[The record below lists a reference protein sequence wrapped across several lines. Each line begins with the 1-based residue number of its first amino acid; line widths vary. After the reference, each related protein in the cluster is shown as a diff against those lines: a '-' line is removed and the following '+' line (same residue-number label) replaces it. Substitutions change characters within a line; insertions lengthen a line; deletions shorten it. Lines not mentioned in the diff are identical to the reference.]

1 MNGTTRTLLRWALPW
16 IGGLSVLVAWHLII
30 VVFDVKEFVAPRPDA
45 ALISLFDK
53 AAVLLEN
60 FWPTL
65 IESAA
70 GFLIGNLVA
79 ILLAI
84 VFVHSRRWR
93 RCISPVAVFFNTIP
107 ILALAPVLVLIFGL
121 GMLPKIVIAAVICFF
136 PTLVNVIRGLEAVT
150 RQELELMHVLSAS
163 RVEVFWRLRVPRS
176 LPFLFSALR
185 IAATTSVIGAIVGE
199 WIGAS
204 KGLGALII
212 QATFNYQSPLLYAT
226 LFVSSGLS
234 LVYFALVLLAER
246 YFMRWHDGR
255 GLPG

>member
-1 MNGTTRTLLRWALPW
+1 MPGAGGKTLRWVLPW
-16 IGGLSVLVAWHLII
+16 AGGLSVILVWHLII
-30 VVFDVKEFVAPRPDA
+30 VVFDVQEFVAPAPQA
-45 ALISLFDK
+45 ALLSLVDRS
-53 AAVLLEN
+53 AVLLEN

-65 IESAA
+65 IESAS
-70 GFLIGNLVA
+70 GFLLGNTAA

-84 VFVHSRRWR
+84 LFVHSKTAEAMYF
-93 RCISPVAVFFNTIP
+93 PVAVFFNTIP

-121 GMLPKIVIAAVICFF
+121 GLWPKIVIAAVICFF
-136 PTLVNVIRGLEAVT
+136 PTLVNVIRGLESVT
-150 RQELELMHVLSAS
+150 AAELELMRVLNAS
-163 RVEVFWRLRVPRS
+163 RLEVFWRLRVPRS
-176 LPFLFSALR
+176 LPFLFAALR

-199 WIGAS
+199 WIGAN

-246 YFMRWHDGR
+246 HFMRWQPR
-255 GLPG
+255 GVAG